1 MSNCKSWLSTYYTGN
16 TYESEIDTDIAIARR
31 RKALKEISDL
41 IRQKC
46 LQQID
51 NAIKQQ

>member
-1 MSNCKSWLSTYYTGN
+1 MSEIKSWLSTSYTGN
-16 TYESEIDTDIAIARR
+16 TYESDIDTDLAVSRR
-31 RKALKEISDL
+31 RKALQEISNL

-51 NAIKQQ
+51 NAIKRQ